1 MTMTDI
7 MMIIHLYFLVFKKV
21 ILILMNVLFVHFVF
35 FPIEQADTETYLNIY
50 VLIYH
55 LTYICPSL
63 FGCKENI
70 ILEETMIFKLLR
82 FLGFLTNFERSKKDS
97 TAGK

>member
-7 MMIIHLYFLVFKKV
+7 MMIIHLYFLIFKKV

-70 ILEETMIFKLLR
+70 ILEETMIFKL
-82 FLGFLTNFERSKKDS
+82 
-97 TAGK
+97 